1 MLHKSIDVPSE
12 AHKILNGSTWKMKTP
27 QGQQMFSATLLKM
40 LEVVEAGLRDID
52 RPPKLSL
59 ADYR

>member
-1 MLHKSIDVPSE
+1 
-12 AHKILNGSTWKMKTP
+12 MKTL
-27 QGQQMFSATLLKM
+27 QGQQVFSEALLKM